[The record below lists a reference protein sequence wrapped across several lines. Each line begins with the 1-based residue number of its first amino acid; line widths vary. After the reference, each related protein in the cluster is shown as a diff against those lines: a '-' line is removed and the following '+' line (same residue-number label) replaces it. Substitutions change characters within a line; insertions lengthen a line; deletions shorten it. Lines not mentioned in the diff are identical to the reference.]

1 MPSSTAP
8 WVPWPRLGRRT
19 YLLLLDDQRRLLLC
33 GGCCGGWTVPQVRMP
48 ASANFLDSATRFLQ
62 ERFEVTAPRYGSV
75 YGIRQSRT
83 GEGWE
88 FDRATA
94 TRVFIVHISDGEGSA
109 IEKQSVTHARWSIEE
124 LRRRRRE
131 ISPEGI
137 VLLVTGYVEGWIP
150 DGPITLR

>member
-1 MPSSTAP
+1 M
-8 WVPWPRLGRRT
+8 PRLDRRT

-33 GGCCGGWTVPQVRMP
+33 GGCCGGWTVPQVRMT
-48 ASANFLDSATRFLQ
+48 SDTSFLESATRFLQ
-62 ERFEVTAPRYGSV
+62 ERFEVAAPRYGSV
-75 YGIRQSRT
+75 YGIRQSRI
-83 GEGWE
+83 GEDWE

-94 TRVFIVHISDGEGSA
+94 TRVFIVRISDGEGSA

-131 ISPEGI
+131 IFPEGI

-150 DGPITLR
+150 DGPITLH

>member
-1 MPSSTAP
+1 MD
-8 WVPWPRLGRRT
+8 RRT
-19 YLLLLDDQRRLLLC
+19 YLLLLDDQHRLLLC
-33 GGCCGGWTVPQVRMP
+33 GGCCGGWTVPQVRMT
-48 ASANFLDSATRFLQ
+48 ASASFLGTATRFLQ
-62 ERFEVTAPRYGSV
+62 ERFEVAAPRYGSV

-83 GEGWE
+83 GEDWV

-109 IEKQSVTHARWSIEE
+109 IEKQSVTHARWSIAE

-137 VLLVTGYVEGWIP
+137 VLLVTGYIEGWIP

>member
-1 MPSSTAP
+1 MTTNA
-8 WVPWPRLGRRT
+8 G
-19 YLLLLDDQRRLLLC
+19 
-33 GGCCGGWTVPQVRMP
+33 
-48 ASANFLDSATRFLQ
+48 FLESATQFLQ
-62 ERFEVTAPRYGSV
+62 ERFELAAPRYGSV

-83 GEGWE
+83 GEDWE

-94 TRVFIVHISDGEGSA
+94 TRVFIVHISDDEGSA
-109 IEKQSVTHARWSIEE
+109 IEKQSVAHTRWSIEE

-150 DGPITLR
+150 DGPITLH